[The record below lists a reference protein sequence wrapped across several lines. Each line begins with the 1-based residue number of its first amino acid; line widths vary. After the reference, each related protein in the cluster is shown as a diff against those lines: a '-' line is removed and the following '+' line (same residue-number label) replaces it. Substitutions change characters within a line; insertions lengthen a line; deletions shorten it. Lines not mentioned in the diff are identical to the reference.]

1 MGMTGWFQGT
11 GEIFSALSAG
21 DSWMLSS
28 AMQAPAVW
36 PLGLIAMLV
45 AAVLILLVY
54 RISPWFERSFESTV
68 MVVSY
73 LAIGG
78 IIFVEVFRRFVMN
91 EQAPWSTTLPPFLF
105 LIMTWFGCSY
115 NVKLR
120 THLAFAE
127 FRNAMPRA
135 GQLAC
140 LVMDAVLWIVFS
152 WIVVVTSTR
161 VVANSASNFQIML
174 GTDNIMQWW
183 FLLSVPLAFTSLV
196 ARVLENLLID
206 FENYRSGKELL
217 EQAVIG
223 GD

>member
-1 MGMTGWFQGT
+1 MTGVFQGT
-11 GEIFSALSAG
+11 GEILSAVASG

-28 AMQAPAVW
+28 AMQQPAVW
-36 PLGLIAMLV
+36 PLGLIAML
-45 AAVLILLVY
+45 AVSILFLVLY
-54 RISPWFERSFESTV
+54 RVSDWFERNFETTI

-78 IIFVEVFRRFVMN
+78 IIFVEVFRRFVLS
-91 EQAPWSTTLPPFLF
+91 EQAPWSTTIPPFLF

-135 GQLAC
+135 GQMAC
-140 LVMDAVLWIVFS
+140 LIMDALLWIGFS
-152 WIVVVTSTR
+152 WVVVVTSTR

-174 GTDNIMQWW
+174 GTDNVMQWW
-183 FLLSVPLAFTSLV
+183 FLISVPLAFTVLV
-196 ARVLENLLID
+196 ARVLENLLTDIAN
-206 FENYRSGKELL
+206 FRSGETLIQ
-217 EQAVIG
+217 QAVIG

>member
-1 MGMTGWFQGT
+1 MTGVFQGT
-11 GEIFSALSAG
+11 GEILSAVASG

-28 AMQAPAVW
+28 AMQQPAVW
-36 PLGLIAMLV
+36 PLGLIAML
-45 AAVLILLVY
+45 AASIVFLVLY
-54 RISPWFERSFESTV
+54 RVSGWFERNFESTI

-78 IIFVEVFRRFVMN
+78 IIFVEVFRRFVLS
-91 EQAPWSTTLPPFLF
+91 EQAPWSTTIPPFLF

-135 GQLAC
+135 GQMAC
-140 LVMDAVLWIVFS
+140 LVLDALLWIGFS
-152 WIVVVTSTR
+152 WVVVVTSTR

-174 GTDNIMQWW
+174 GTDNVMQWW
-183 FLLSVPLAFTSLV
+183 FLISVPLAFTVLV
-196 ARVLENLLID
+196 ARVLENLLTDIAN
-206 FENYRSGKELL
+206 FRSGETLIQ
-217 EQAVIG
+217 QAVIG

>member
-1 MGMTGWFQGT
+1 MAGWFDGAS
-11 GEIFSALSAG
+11 EILSALAAG
-21 DSWMLSS
+21 DSWMLSE
-28 AMQAPAVW
+28 AMRNPAVW
-36 PLGLIAMLV
+36 PMGLAAMLAAAALILIA
-45 AAVLILLVY
+45 Y
-54 RISPWFERSFESTV
+54 RLSPWFERNFESTV

-78 IIFVEVFRRFVMN
+78 IIFVEVFRRFVLSQ
-91 EQAPWSTTLPPFLF
+91 QAPWSTTLPPFLF

-127 FRNAMPRA
+127 FRMAMPRA
-135 GQLAC
+135 GQMAC
-140 LVMDAVLWIVFS
+140 LMLDAVLWIVFS
-152 WIVVVTSTR
+152 WVVVVTSTR

-183 FLLSVPLAFTSLV
+183 FLISVPLAFTFLV
-196 ARVLENLLID
+196 ARVLENLLEDIAN
-206 FENYRSGKELL
+206 FRSGEPLL
-217 EQAVIG
+217 RQAVIG

>member
-1 MGMTGWFQGT
+1 MTGWFDGA
-11 GEIFSALSAG
+11 GEILSALAQG
-21 DSWMLSS
+21 DSWMLSE
-28 AMQAPAVW
+28 AMRHPAVW
-36 PLGLIAMLV
+36 PMGLAAMLV
-45 AAVLILLVY
+45 AALLILLIY
-54 RISPWFERSFESTV
+54 RLSPWFERNFESTV

-78 IIFVEVFRRFVMN
+78 IIFVEVFRRFVLSQ
-91 EQAPWSTTLPPFLF
+91 QAPWSTTLPPFLF

-127 FRNAMPRA
+127 FRTAMPRA
-135 GQLAC
+135 GQMAC
-140 LVMDAVLWIVFS
+140 LLLDAALWIGFS
-152 WIVVVTSTR
+152 WVVVVTSTR

-183 FLLSVPLAFTSLV
+183 FLISVPLAFTVLV
-196 ARVLENLLID
+196 ARVLENL
-206 FENYRSGKELL
+206 FEDLANYRSGDPLL
-217 EQAVIG
+217 KQAVIG